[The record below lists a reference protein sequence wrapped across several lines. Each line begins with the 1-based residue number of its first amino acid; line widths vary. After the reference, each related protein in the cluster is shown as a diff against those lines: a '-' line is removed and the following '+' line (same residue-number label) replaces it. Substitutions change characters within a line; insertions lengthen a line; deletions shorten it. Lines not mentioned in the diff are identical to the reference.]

1 MNRAL
6 SFSRQQAGMS
16 LVELMIALVIGL
28 ILMLGVTQ
36 VFIASHAASRLSEGV
51 GRAQENGRFALD
63 FLERD
68 IRMAGHMGCVN
79 DQAHF
84 VYGENQP
91 KNNLTATTG
100 SGSPLDFSV
109 SIQGYEAPDTGP
121 NNTLDVGAGALPA
134 NLPASISGLTPAPLP
149 GSDILVLRFLAPEG
163 VPVTAINGQVLSV
176 DTGRWS
182 RLTEGGVA
190 APTLFGIANC
200 NYADIFAGTTS
211 SGQITGTTVDFTRY
225 APQPE
230 PTMVYRAE
238 SMVYYIG
245 NGTNGP
251 GLRRARANSAGAYAI
266 NEELVEGIENMQL
279 MYGLDSTT
287 NIAPNVPPIGSV
299 TVKNTALNVTTATNA
314 AGANQWR
321 RVGQVQVGLVARSA
335 DRAGNNNDVRPVD
348 AAALGVLGMTYN
360 QNAVTDGRYRTAYE
374 VSVAVR
380 NRLFGN

>member
-1 MNRAL
+1 MNRAP

-51 GRAQENGRFALD
+51 ARAQENGRFALD

-91 KNNLTATTG
+91 KNNLTAATG

-121 NNTLDVGAGALPA
+121 NNTLNVGAGSLPA
-134 NLPASISGLTPAPLP
+134 GLPASISGLTPAPLP

-176 DTGRWS
+176 DATRWT

-211 SGQITGTTVDFTRY
+211 SGQITGTTVDFSRY

-251 GLRRARANSAGAYAI
+251 GLRRARANSAGAYSI
-266 NEELVEGIENMQL
+266 NEELVEGIENLQL
-279 MYGLDSTT
+279 MYGLDTT
-287 NIAPNVPPIGSV
+287 ANIGPNTPPIGSV
-299 TVKNTALNVTTATNA
+299 TVKNIASNVTTATNA
-314 AGANQWR
+314 TGASQWR

-360 QNAVTDGRYRTAYE
+360 QNAATDGRYRTAYE

>member
-1 MNRAL
+1 MLRKH
-6 SFSRQQAGMS
+6 QAGLS

-28 ILMLGVTQ
+28 VLMLGVTQ
-36 VFIASHAASRLSEGV
+36 VFIASQAASRLAEGV
-51 GRAQENGRFALD
+51 ARAQENGRFALE

-91 KNNLTATTG
+91 KNNLTAATG

-109 SIQGYEAPDTGP
+109 SIQGYEAAGTGP
-121 NNTLDVGAGALPA
+121 AATLAVGGGSLPTG
-134 NLPASISGLTPAPLP
+134 LPSSISGLTPAPLP

-176 DTGRWS
+176 DASRWS
-182 RLTEGGVA
+182 RLTDGGVT

-200 NYADIFAGTTS
+200 NSVDIFAGTTS
-211 SGQITGTTVDFTRY
+211 SGQVTGTAVDFTRY

-245 NGTNGP
+245 NGASGP

-266 NEELVEGIENMQL
+266 NEELVEGIENLQV
-279 MYGLDSTT
+279 MYGLDSTL
-287 NIAPNVPPIGSV
+287 NITPGTPPIGNI
-299 TVKNTALNVTTATNA
+299 TVRNVASGVSTATSA
-314 AGANQWR
+314 AGAAQWR
-321 RVGQVQVGLVARSA
+321 RVGLVQVGLVARSA
-335 DRAGNNNDVRPVD
+335 ERVGTNANSRPE
-348 AAALGVLGMTYN
+348 AAARLGVLGMTYD
-360 QNAVTDGRYRTAYE
+360 QDAATDGRYRTAYE
-374 VSVAVR
+374 VSIALR